1 MIQGE
6 RYKLKVD
13 GRQDWEEYH
22 HGVQKEFLD
31 KIKDKLKELA
41 KEQGKR
47 EMCRRCLGT
56 QWKAKL
62 IKGTER
68 GIGTLD
74 QEVGSQLR

>member
-41 KEQGKR
+41 KSKENEKCVKGVWELRGK
-47 EMCRRCLGT
+47 
-56 QWKAKL
+56 QK
-62 IKGTER
+62 
-68 GIGTLD
+68 
-74 QEVGSQLR
+74 